1 AMDGNYSETAEK
13 RAERRK
19 RAEAPAHDRGDS
31 TSSPP
36 RPSPAERGEPSSPP
50 GASLPAR
57 AEQRDKGHTQKRRRR
72 LQSLEERIAALESDV
87 DRLEARLWDEAL
99 TLGPVESRN
108 LAAEKAARKEELDA
122 LVEEWASLS
131 RELEESD
138 KAGSRT

>member
-1 AMDGNYSETAEK
+1 M
-13 RAERRK
+13 
-19 RAEAPAHDRGDS
+19 
-31 TSSPP
+31 
-36 RPSPAERGEPSSPP
+36 
-50 GASLPAR
+50 
-57 AEQRDKGHTQKRRRR
+57 
-72 LQSLEERIAALESDV
+72 

-122 LVEEWASLS
+122 LVEEWANLS